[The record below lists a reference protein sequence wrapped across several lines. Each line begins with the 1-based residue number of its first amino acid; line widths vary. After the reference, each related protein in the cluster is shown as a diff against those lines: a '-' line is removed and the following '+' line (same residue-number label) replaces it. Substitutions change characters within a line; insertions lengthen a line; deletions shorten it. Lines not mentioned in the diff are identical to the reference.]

1 MITVGDVGP
10 VNLIQMRFQNMLAYP
25 LNGTHVVHNGNWI
38 LIIIK
43 IEKAIYVILQSSV
56 KNDVSLGSVSFSKNQ
71 RSLFRI
77 DNPALNELPLFFLN
91 FLLTHEVFGEQ

>member
-1 MITVGDVGP
+1 
-10 VNLIQMRFQNMLAYP
+10 
-25 LNGTHVVHNGNWI
+25 
-38 LIIIK
+38 
-43 IEKAIYVILQSSV
+43 VILQSSV